1 MNPETLTENL
11 SRIASLEASSL
22 TTAADYLSQCAD
34 SLDEIAATIHAKSG
48 EIGISGDAG
57 DAAAADF
64 QNLRAWAEHRAAE
77 TSEVASVIS
86 SAGGSATTAN
96 TNYETEMSS
105 FEAFA
110 RLAGGNHEEFE
121 VVIEQK
127 REEYNRNAAEIIEAA
142 DLGMTDALDALPTIE
157 PSDGTPSKSRNT
169 WDSPSNGVTDP
180 TGGGGGN
187 GGGNGGGGGGGG
199 GTGTPPPVSPPPQQP
214 HPPVMPRPP
223 ERPEPPV
230 HPPPPRPPPPPV
242 HPPPP

>member
-1 MNPETLTENL
+1 MVNMNPETLTENL

-77 TSEVASVIS
+77 TAEVASVIS

-110 RLAGGNHEEFE
+110 RIAGGNHEEFE

-157 PSDGTPSKSRNT
+157 PSDGNPSKSRNT

-180 TGGGGGN
+180 TGLASSPAARPAGRAAARAARAAGPSAALPAGPAGAPAA
-187 GGGNGGGGGGGG
+187 GDPGPAG
-199 GTGTPPPVSPPPQQP
+199 PPPAV
-214 HPPVMPRPP
+214 
-223 ERPEPPV
+223 EP
-230 HPPPPRPPPPPV
+230 
-242 HPPPP
+242 